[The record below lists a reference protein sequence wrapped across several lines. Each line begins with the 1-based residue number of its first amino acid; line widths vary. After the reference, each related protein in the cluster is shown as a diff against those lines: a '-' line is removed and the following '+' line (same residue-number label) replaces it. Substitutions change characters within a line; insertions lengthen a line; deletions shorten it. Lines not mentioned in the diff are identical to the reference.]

1 MPDPAPS
8 VLEAIQAHWS
18 TKTELTGIVPAERV
32 FLGPPNPGA
41 ALPCLGLVAEQIAD
55 GLQTSS
61 RRYPQITIQAVAQAQ
76 DLATLEALRES
87 MRDHLDG
94 WTSQRYGPM
103 QLASLQMTIQ
113 RPETS
118 PSRCWIAEAAI
129 QFDAMT
135 L

>member
-1 MPDPAPS
+1 MPPS
-8 VLEAIQAHWS
+8 VLEAIQTHWR
-18 TKTELTGIVPAERV
+18 TKTALTAIVPAERV

-41 ALPCLGLVAEQIAD
+41 ALPCLGLVSEQIAD

-61 RRYPQITIQAVAQAQ
+61 RRYPQITVQAVAQANE
-76 DLATLEALRES
+76 LATLEALREA

-94 WTSQRYGPM
+94 WSSVRYGPM
-103 QLASLQMTIQ
+103 QLASLQMTIL

-118 PSRCWIAEAAI
+118 PSRCWIAEATI
-129 QFDAMT
+129 VFDVMT